1 MFNKKAGRKT
11 AVLLTSG
18 LLVFTS
24 FFGGMST
31 VYADNEDK
39 TVVTLGADLNKDQ
52 KKKVLEL
59 LELTEDDLD
68 DCIVLEI
75 TNQDEHDNLDKYL
88 DKDVIGKRA
97 LSSIRLDKTEE
108 GSGIDVTTYNINYCT
123 EDMYANA
130 LATAGVKDATVLV
143 AGPFSISGT
152 AALVGTVKAYEA
164 MTGETMDAEAM
175 DTANDEL
182 VTTAKIGDSIGDKEK
197 AAELIGYVKNEVIS
211 ADDITDEDIL
221 NIIKDASKELEVE
234 LNDEDIQ
241 MIKDTMQKI
250 SKLDLDVES
259 LKEQAKG
266 VYDKLKSIDINID
279 TEKAEGFFES
289 FANFFINLFNKI
301 KGLFS

>member
-52 KKKVLEL
+52 RKKVLEL
-59 LELTEDDLD
+59 LDLTEDDLD

-75 TNQDEHDNLDKYL
+75 TNADEHEHLDKYL

-108 GSGIDVTTYNINYCT
+108 GSGIDVTINNINYCT

-164 MTGETMDAEAM
+164 MTGETIDEDAK
-175 DTANDEL
+175 DTATDEL

-197 AAELIGYVKNEVIS
+197 AAELIGYVKNEVIA
-211 ADDITDEDIL
+211 ADDITEEDIY

-234 LNDEDIQ
+234 LSDDDIK
-241 MIKDTMQKI
+241 MIQDTMKKI
-250 SKLDLDVES
+250 SKLDLDLDS

-266 VYDKLKSIDINID
+266 VYEKLKSIDLNID
-279 TEKAEGFFES
+279 TEKAQGFFES
-289 FANFFINLFNKI
+289 FANFFVNLFNKI
-301 KGLFS
+301 KGLFN